1 MALGT
6 KVFKIH
12 SVSHFAMIL
21 SLGGV
26 LGSSGWNKSQIMANI
41 FKIPKILFWSLGS
54 EFCYGIFKF

>member
-21 SLGGV
+21 SLWC
-26 LGSSGWNKSQIMANI
+26 LGLNI
-41 FKIPKILFWSLGS
+41 QYI
-54 EFCYGIFKF
+54 YV